1 MAIRLGSTVI
11 NCTDLDTMTRFWS
24 AALDL
29 EPVSGDDAFRLLRG
43 RYVNLSLQRSST
55 PVATREQMHL
65 DLYTDDQQHEV
76 DRLLGL
82 GARFVRHVEDDPA
95 DDWVVLA
102 DPEGNLFCVCAKPA
116 AEVRD
121 PGARAA
127 TPGTPPSA

>member
-11 NCTDLDTMTRFWS
+11 NCTDLDTMTRFWC

-29 EPVSGDDAFRLLRG
+29 EPTSEAEDFRLLRG
-43 RYVNLSLQRSST
+43 RHVNLSLQRPAA
-55 PVATREQMHL
+55 PVPSRDQMHL
-65 DLYTDDQQHEV
+65 DLYTDDQQYEV
-76 DRLLGL
+76 DRLVGL
-82 GARFVRHVEDDPA
+82 GARFVRHVADDPA

-121 PGARAA
+121 PGAGPAA
-127 TPGTPPSA
+127 

>member
-11 NCTDLDTMTRFWS
+11 NCTELDTMTRFWS

-29 EPVSGDDAFRLLRG
+29 EPTSEAADFRLLRG
-43 RYVNLSLQRSST
+43 RHVNLSLQRSAA
-55 PVATREQMHL
+55 PVSARDQMHL
-65 DLYTDDQQHEV
+65 DLYTDNQQQEV
-76 DRLLGL
+76 DRLIGL
-82 GARFVRHVEDDPA
+82 GARFVRHVDDDPA

-121 PGARAA
+121 PGARVEA
-127 TPGTPPSA
+127 P

>member
-11 NCTDLDTMTRFWS
+11 NCADLDTMTRFWS

-29 EPVSGDDAFRLLRG
+29 EPSSEDADFRLLRG
-43 RYVNLSLQRSST
+43 SYVNLSLQRSST
-55 PVATREQMHL
+55 PVSARDQMHL
-65 DLYTDDQQHEV
+65 DLYTDDQRHDV
-76 DRLLGL
+76 DRLIGL

-121 PGARAA
+121 PAARAGA
-127 TPGTPPSA
+127 GPAA

>member
-11 NCTDLDTMTRFWS
+11 NCADLDKMTRFWC

-29 EPVSGDDAFRLLRG
+29 RPASDSGDFRLLRG
-43 RYVNLSLQRSST
+43 PYVNLSLQRSAT
-55 PVATREQMHL
+55 PVSTRDQMHL

-76 DRLLGL
+76 DRLIGL

-116 AEVRD
+116 DEVRH

-127 TPGTPPSA
+127 TPEADPAP